1 MAAKK
6 QAKIS
11 THVEVTG
18 EAQYKKTI
26 ADCRKEVELF
36 NSEQKLIE
44 AQFKNT
50 GDQQQYNASMADLL
64 RRKLEAQNKEV
75 NASAEYLQKLSNK
88 GVDPTSATYV
98 RWAKNLDQAR
108 TNYINTQTELNK
120 ILEAQ
125 HDAATATEKD
135 SEETAE
141 SLVSPFRKGVEKA
154 KSYVDTIATLGG
166 DMNFNILQNAVKN
179 LQKVVDPGKENTFL
193 NGLVDAAGQLTAVQ
207 QTAKG
212 LSGFIG
218 SFLENPAAAASG
230 TLIALALSLDDVVT
244 ALEELEKDRQFGWVD
259 QLKKLDAGI
268 SEEGIAAIKNG
279 IQRGVKEGIDEADI
293 VNVLGREV
301 AEGFAAQSFQLVTA
315 GYGRTENI
323 GAGMSYVNAVT
334 KDELTK
340 AREEMEAAKDAVQA
354 EQDAAVLEKD
364 VQKADELQAKYDQID
379 ADYQQKVNQIE
390 ARQNEMVNQLVT
402 GSMSLL
408 DQSVDVDAL
417 NEQLGRMALFSEA
430 LKELGVTSK
439 EGRTDALY
447 TFDDEYGMATGLSD
461 VGQRL
466 ADLWG
471 LSFEDFQETG
481 IPTIIDRLTKELGEA
496 SQEALAGE
504 GVGVLADLFSTWA
517 DAGMLKDVDFSEASG
532 ALLAAYRASL
542 LKDAAGEDQKFNRD
556 ELLNVLGG
564 DEFQEAG
571 SMAAGGYAGGIR
583 NGTGDADAA
592 GRELANSSVAATM
605 EALDENSPSKVFE
618 EIGGNAAAGLANGIY
633 ERADEAIAAARW
645 LADSVASIVQE
656 ALDIHSP
663 SKVFE
668 ELGSFTALGFAE
680 GIENTELAVNRAID
694 SMIRVTSALPVMQLG
709 GMPAAAPEGLPGR
722 QGGAA
727 RSGAAGKNIKAYVV
741 LDKTIVGEMLAP
753 VVDGFIGAELQAR
766 R

>member
-50 GDQQQYNASMADLL
+50 GDQEQYNASMADLL
-64 RRKLEAQNKEV
+64 RRKLEAQNKAV

-88 GVDPTSATYV
+88 GVDPTSASYV
-98 RWAKNLDQAR
+98 RWAKTLDQSRAD
-108 TNYINTQTELNK
+108 YINTQTELNK
-120 ILEAQ
+120 LLEKQ
-125 HDAATATEKD
+125 HAASGEMAKNGQEAADGYTNPLITGLTKLKKVTD
-135 SEETAE
+135 F
-141 SLVSPFRKGVEKA
+141 VGGV
-154 KSYVDTIATLGG
+154 GG
-166 DMNFNILQNAVKN
+166 DMNFTALNTAIGN
-179 LQKVVDPGKENTFL
+179 LQKIIDPEKENDFL
-193 NGLVDAAGQLTAVQ
+193 NGLRDTASELTAVQ
-207 QTAKG
+207 QVSKG
-212 LSGFIG
+212 ISGLISAAIANPTMAGIG
-218 SFLENPAAAASG
+218 AAAA
-230 TLIALALSLDDVVT
+230 LLLSLDDIEQ
-244 ALEELEKDRQFGWVD
+244 ALNELERERQFAWVD
-259 QLKKLDAGI
+259 QLKALDAGI

-315 GYGRTENI
+315 GYGRMENI

-364 VQKADELQAKYDQID
+364 VQKADELQKQYDQID

-417 NEQLGRMALFSEA
+417 NQQMEKMALYAEA
-430 LKELGVTSK
+430 LQKMGITSPDG
-439 EGRTDALY
+439 EMSSVF
-447 TFDDEYGMATGLSD
+447 TFDENDTVTGLSD
-461 VGQRL
+461 YAQRL
-466 ADLWG
+466 ADLWN
-471 LSFEDFQETG
+471 LTIEDFQGSG
-481 IPTIIDRLTKELGEA
+481 IFTIADRLTQELGNA

-532 ALLAAYRASL
+532 ALLAAYRSSL